1 MAKEKIEFEIKNS
14 TIRKASFALMGIIAM
29 ILAFNQYQLAGA
41 SGPAGI
47 TGNVALSG
55 DTAGD
60 AVTVVIPRGIP
71 GIYGDE
77 LGVSFENPVESL
89 DILASMDPTYGRKKI
104 QLETEE
110 EITRYIAVGSLIACE
125 YCCGASSLVFPNGQA
140 ACGCAHSQAMRG
152 LSAYLVK
159 YHGDDFTDD
168 YILREL
174 ARWKGLFFPKQMM
187 TKYIQ
192 ENQAGQFS
200 PDIAALMLDFE
211 GARAGGQGGQI
222 VPANLQDL
230 PDMVGGC

>member
-29 ILAFNQYQLAGA
+29 ILAFNQY
-41 SGPAGI
+41 P
-47 TGNVALSG
+47 
-55 DTAGD
+55 AGD

-89 DILASMDPTYGRKKI
+89 DILASLDPTYGRKRI

-211 GARAGGQGGQI
+211 GARAGGGQGGQI

>member
-1 MAKEKIEFEIKNS
+1 MDKIELQIKKS
-14 TIRKASFALMGIIAM
+14 SLEKASFAMIAAIAL
-29 ILAFNQYQLAGA
+29 ILAFNQYQL
-41 SGPAGI
+41 SGMESRGGI
-47 TGNVALSG
+47 TGMAALSG
-55 DTAGD
+55 NPAED
-60 AVTVVIPRGIP
+60 AVQVVIPRGIP
-71 GIYGDE
+71 EIYGGE

-89 DILASMDPTYGRKKI
+89 DILASLDPTYGRKRI

-222 VPANLQDL
+222 VPANLQNL